1 MLLIQALFILLSER
15 GFSRKRADMFSA
27 QLSHLMC
34 VLKSLSVLI
43 YLHLKP
49 HTKMI
54 RYKILDGWKKKKKKA
69 VCSLQFI
76 FLLQEL
82 SGKGL
87 EYQSGIIG
95 ALDSR

>member
-54 RYKILDGWKKKKKKA
+54 RYKILDGWKKKKKKQYA
-69 VCSLQFI
+69 ACSLF
-76 FLLQEL
+76 FCYKSCL
-82 SGKGL
+82 GKVWNIS
-87 EYQSGIIG
+87 QV
-95 ALDSR
+95 